1 MGQIQESPKTK
12 MTNSEFQN
20 FCYLLIQFITDS
32 KMPVI
37 SFKSTLDILVSA
49 YGDYY
54 NSMFKISMK
63 SYVSRSGVL
72 KKELNS
78 SRVGLFSHIKGDI
91 TSRVAEVKAAG
102 QELYSL
108 FKSEKYKGM
117 STMKLEDLKAYTSFL
132 IDDLNSDHYK
142 PLIKKLNYEIRVSEL
157 EEILKEL
164 NDLKLLVISESG
176 KQKRLRKTVNARK
189 DLNIAYE
196 NFRRKVNAL
205 IVIDGDDPYMDLML
219 FWNSLID
226 NYRVQL
232 SNRLGKGKGGKTSSE
247 NQSKNDPTHGT
258 DNKPNGGDGSGGDS
272 GSGDDTGGDSGSG
285 GEDDRPVIE

>member
-1 MGQIQESPKTK
+1 MGQIQDSPKTK

-32 KMPVI
+32 KMSVA
-37 SFKSTLDILVSA
+37 SFKSTFDILVSA
-49 YGDYY
+49 YNDYY

-63 SYVSRSGVL
+63 SYISKSGAL
-72 KKELNS
+72 KRELNS
-78 SRVGLFSHIKGDI
+78 SRVGLFNHIKGDT
-91 TSRVAEVKAAG
+91 TSRVTEVKEAG

-132 IDDLNSDHYK
+132 IDDLNNDHYK
-142 PLIKKLNYEIRVSEL
+142 PLIKKLNYEIRVTEL
-157 EEILKEL
+157 EDILKEL
-164 NDLKLLVISESG
+164 TALKLLLISESG
-176 KQKRLRKTVNARK
+176 RQKTLRKTVKTRK
-189 DLNIAYE
+189 DLNIAYD

-205 IVIDGDDPYMDLML
+205 IVINGDDAYMDLMV

-232 SNRLGKGKGGKTSSE
+232 SNRLGSGKGGKTSNDDLS
-247 NQSKNDPTHGT
+247 SNDPFNGA
-258 DNKPNGGDGSGGDS
+258 DNNNEPDGDS
-272 GSGDDTGGDSGSG
+272 GSGG